1 MPILDLTTIN
11 NRNTIEITNLVTNT
25 QVEVNGSLIVP
36 NGLQHAL
43 EDHTNVASGATVGQ
57 IIVWDGTNWT
67 PTDNSGGIDIS
78 ATTGQILQYD
88 GAEWVAVDSTTIS
101 GSGSLSAD
109 INVTDGAGNISPGD
123 VLTAGTTFE
132 DIFNTMLV
140 SFQNPVASLSDWTTG
155 TFEHGATFTEDGYT
169 LAFTNDSNINTGI
182 AGGYSI
188 SDTYIGSASGSATA
202 VDGPYTIPTYNGT
215 LLVTNTS
222 AGVSTLE
229 RTGAAS
235 MTVNGF
241 EDTQGGSINTVSA
254 SSTVR
259 FRYWIIESTSALTP
273 DAIGGTMQGVLAGAD
288 SSLNGTGSDVLES
301 GLFSSDSQLGFTA
314 AGGHDYIFWVFP
326 AAAEIANVVMNGSI
340 NLYGGDKADKTT
352 AVIHMGEFD
361 MTNQFGQTVRMEVL
375 RTKVSNAFAAAS
387 AITVS

>member
-101 GSGSLSAD
+101 GSGALSAD

-182 AGGYSI
+182 TGGYSI

-273 DAIGGTMQGVLAGAD
+273 DAIGGTMQGVLTGAD
-288 SSLNGTGSDVLES
+288 ASLNGTGSDVLES

-326 AAAEIANVVMNGSI
+326 AAAEISNVVMNGSI